1 MEALSDRGKFV
12 KVVLT
17 IIDIMLACISYN
29 ISISVFYSHMAWL
42 VSNDNLV
49 VCVFIAIYWAMIE
62 EWLRTNEVYRSRSYG
77 YVLFYSV
84 MQNVIGVALITITVV
99 MFGFINYGRGSIV
112 TFCLLSSMLSFLF
125 KIIFYKALR
134 NLRRRGFNIRK
145 VIFVCDKTGDNL
157 LSLLYSRYEWG
168 YKIVAVVGDRDIV
181 DKYGSTMPV
190 YDVSTINIDE
200 LITTNVDEV
209 IFARKYDSSAELQ
222 HYLDACND
230 VGVTFRLYSPFFNR
244 IKNNTQLRYFDTN
257 IVLTI
262 TNTPTNYVGL
272 LCKRFIDICFSSSVL
287 LCASPVL
294 LLIALAIKLDSKGPI
309 MFKQKRSGLRG
320 RLFNVYKFRTMVV
333 NAEELKAKLMAQNE
347 MDGPVFKMTH
357 DPRITRVG
365 RWLRKTSLDELP
377 QFFNVLFGDMSI
389 VGPRPPLPSEV
400 ELYERWQ
407 LRRLS
412 MRPGITCL
420 WQIAR
425 NRNDISFEEWMR
437 LDMEYIDNWSI
448 ALDIVITIK
457 TVRTVFRADGK

>member
-209 IFARKYDSSAELQ
+209 IFARKYDS
-222 HYLDACND
+222 
-230 VGVTFRLYSPFFNR
+230 
-244 IKNNTQLRYFDTN
+244 
-257 IVLTI
+257 
-262 TNTPTNYVGL
+262 
-272 LCKRFIDICFSSSVL
+272 
-287 LCASPVL
+287 
-294 LLIALAIKLDSKGPI
+294 
-309 MFKQKRSGLRG
+309 
-320 RLFNVYKFRTMVV
+320 
-333 NAEELKAKLMAQNE
+333 
-347 MDGPVFKMTH
+347 
-357 DPRITRVG
+357 
-365 RWLRKTSLDELP
+365 
-377 QFFNVLFGDMSI
+377 
-389 VGPRPPLPSEV
+389 
-400 ELYERWQ
+400 
-407 LRRLS
+407 
-412 MRPGITCL
+412 
-420 WQIAR
+420 
-425 NRNDISFEEWMR
+425 
-437 LDMEYIDNWSI
+437 
-448 ALDIVITIK
+448 
-457 TVRTVFRADGK
+457 